1 MKVIVRHSLYGQ
13 RGSMYS
19 TLIMVVLIALFFT
32 AALKL
37 VPAYLNN
44 NVVVNAMESMAE
56 DNDMAKLGIGEIR
69 SNLMR
74 TLNTN
79 DIRGFDAAKVQVVTQ
94 GSQEFIDIN
103 YETRVPLF
111 YNIEAVVKFENRFDK
126 F

>member
-44 NVVVNAMESMAE
+44 NVVL
-56 DNDMAKLGIGEIR
+56 NDMSKLGIGEIR